1 MTNEEKFINLCETS
15 DFVLGNEFHSYAGT
29 YDKENESIV
38 FPKFRPEYKLNVRE
52 WNYEY
57 DGEWWVLV
65 PKNGK
70 DYSWKVKFLIDGR
83 L

>member
-1 MTNEEKFINLCETS
+1 MTNEEKFIKLCETS
-15 DFVLGNEFHSYAGT
+15 DCVLVNEFHSYAGT

-65 PKNGK
+65 PKNRKG
-70 DYSWKVKFLIDGR
+70 YSWKVKILIEGR